1 MKPLA
6 CHQTDGENASPVV
19 VRVHCI
25 SGAHTIT
32 LINCEEPPRLAA
44 SHYCNQQS
52 ETHHKHDARQ
62 ERRGNQPSK
71 QRSRHTEERCAINSR
86 RGTPIMERSRKS
98 NEDTPNCCCDNSQCI
113 NKLHSIKKN
122 REQRNTSTHWAYARA
137 RICAESEEFH
147 TAEPHTH
154 S

>member
-1 MKPLA
+1 M
-6 CHQTDGENASPVV
+6 
-19 VRVHCI
+19 HCI
-25 SGAHTIT
+25 SGANTIT

-62 ERRGNQPSK
+62 ERRGHQPNK
-71 QRSRHTEERCAINSR
+71 QRSRHTEERCATQNSR
-86 RGTPIMERSRKS
+86 RGNPIMERSRKS

-122 REQRNTSTHWAYARA
+122 REQQNTSTHWAYARA
-137 RICAESEEFH
+137 RICAESEEFR
-147 TAEPHTH
+147 TAESRTH